1 MCDVLKLEV
10 ARGEAR
16 SESMTEAVKV
26 DRRIRRTRD
35 TLGDALVELIRE
47 KPFDDITVQEI
58 LDRAGVGRST
68 FYTHYRDKQDLFLG
82 EVEDFFERLSTVL
95 TRTGAEAERLAPVAE
110 FFSHL
115 SDVQDFYRSLVTS
128 GKANDVWALGRG
140 YFARSIEERLRLA
153 GVKMEPVAMAA
164 QAFALSGSMFALL
177 EWWLDH
183 GRKNDP
189 KEMDRIFHSMAWKG
203 IPRRPAAGA

>member
-1 MCDVLKLEV
+1 MAD
-10 ARGEAR
+10 
-16 SESMTEAVKV
+16 AVKI

-47 KPFDDITVQEI
+47 KPFDAITVQEI

-68 FYTHYRDKQDLFLG
+68 FYTHYSDKQDLFLG
-82 EVEDFFERLSTVL
+82 EIEDFFERLSTML
-95 TRTGAEAERLAPVAE
+95 TRNGAALERLAPVAE

-115 SDVQDFYRSLVTS
+115 SDVQDFYQSLVAS

-140 YFARSIEERLRLA
+140 YFARSIEERLRIA
-153 GVKMEPVAMAA
+153 GVKMEPVERAA
-164 QAFALSGSMFALL
+164 QAFALAGSLFALL

-183 GRKNDP
+183 GRKTDP
-189 KEMDRIFHSMAWKG
+189 REMDRLFHSMAWRG
-203 IPRRPAAGA
+203 IPRRAAAGV

>member
-1 MCDVLKLEV
+1 MAD
-10 ARGEAR
+10 
-16 SESMTEAVKV
+16 AVKI

-47 KPFDDITVQEI
+47 KPFDAITVQEI

-68 FYTHYRDKQDLFLG
+68 FYTHYSDKQDLFLG
-82 EVEDFFERLSTVL
+82 EVEAFFEMLSTML
-95 TRTGAEAERLAPVAE
+95 TRNGAASERLAPVAE

-115 SDVQDFYRSLVTS
+115 SDVQDFYQSLVAS

-153 GVKMEPVAMAA
+153 GVKMEPVEMAA
-164 QAFALSGSMFALL
+164 QAFALAGSLFALL

-183 GRKNDP
+183 GRKSDP
-189 KEMDRIFHSMAWKG
+189 REMDRLFHAMAWKG
-203 IPRRPAAGA
+203 IPRRPAAGV

>member
-1 MCDVLKLEV
+1 MAD
-10 ARGEAR
+10 
-16 SESMTEAVKV
+16 TVKI

-47 KPFDDITVQEI
+47 KPFDSITVQEI

-68 FYTHYRDKQDLFLG
+68 FYTHYSDKQDLFLG
-82 EVEDFFERLSTVL
+82 EIEDFFERLSTTL
-95 TRTGAEAERLAPVAE
+95 TRSGADPERLAPVAE

-115 SDVQDFYRSLVTS
+115 SDVQDFYRSLVAS
-128 GKANDVWALGRG
+128 GKANDVWAVGRG
-140 YFARSIEERLRLA
+140 YFARSIEERLRMA
-153 GVKMEPVAMAA
+153 GVRMDPVEMAA
-164 QAFALSGSMFALL
+164 QAFALAGSLFALL

-189 KEMDRIFHSMAWKG
+189 KKMDRIFHAMAWRG
-203 IPRRPAAGA
+203 IPRRAATCV

>member
-1 MCDVLKLEV
+1 M
-10 ARGEAR
+10 ARGE
-16 SESMTEAVKV
+16 SMAEAAKV

-47 KPFDDITVQEI
+47 KPFEDITVQEI

-82 EVEDFFERLSTVL
+82 EVEDFFEMLSTML
-95 TRTGAEAERLAPVAE
+95 TRKGARAERLAPVTE
-110 FFSHL
+110 FFAHL
-115 SDVQDFYRSLVTS
+115 SDVQDFYRSLVAS

-153 GVKMEPVAMAA
+153 GVEMQPVERAA
-164 QAFALSGSMFALL
+164 QAFALSGSLFALL

-189 KEMDRIFHSMAWKG
+189 SEMDRLFHSMAWKG
-203 IPRRPAAGA
+203 IPRHRVE